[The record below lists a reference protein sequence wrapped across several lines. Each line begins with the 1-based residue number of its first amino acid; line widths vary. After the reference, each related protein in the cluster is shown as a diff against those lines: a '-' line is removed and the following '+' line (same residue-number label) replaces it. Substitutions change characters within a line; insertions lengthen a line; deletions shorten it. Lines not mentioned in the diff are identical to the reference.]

1 MTTLKTMYLSGTS
14 EEMKLQMDFFN
25 ALQDNSKI
33 VEVKSL
39 FSQIKKLNRVY
50 DVCDFLISLMKEDEI
65 AEDCILFVL
74 KEMET
79 IQPFSIEVKTS
90 DSEDKVAFKKFINL
104 MIGEKT
110 TFEDVTEKVF
120 KTGSLTSVKFLLNHF
135 KFDMN
140 KVISLTYQNT
150 HDVFFH
156 VFDTYKVD
164 SVFVA
169 DLIEK
174 QLIKN
179 KFNLEVVK
187 ELILSEDI
195 VVTESLKKYEMI
207 DRVLMMKKFQSKEV
221 NSSNDEVV
229 KI

>member
-1 MTTLKTMYLSGTS
+1 MKTLNTMFLMGTS
-14 EEMKLQMDFFN
+14 EEINLQVNLFN
-25 ALQDNSKI
+25 ALQDNSKLA
-33 VEVKSL
+33 EVKSL
-39 FSQIKKLNRVY
+39 FAQIKKLNLV
-50 DVCDFLISLMKEDEI
+50 DNVSDFISSLMKEDNI
-65 AEDCILFVL
+65 AEDCLLFVL
-74 KEMET
+74 KEMEN
-79 IQPFSIEVKTS
+79 IKPASVEVKVA
-90 DSEDKVAFKKFINL
+90 DSEDKVAVKKFINL

-135 KFDMN
+135 KFDIKN
-140 KVISLTYQNT
+140 VISCAYQNT

-169 DLIEK
+169 NLVEE

-179 KFNLEVVK
+179 KFNLEIVK

>member
-1 MTTLKTMYLSGTS
+1 
-14 EEMKLQMDFFN
+14 MKLIDPTTQENIRIAINSIKSHLLRTVLTVSIIAFGIM
-25 ALQDNSKI
+25 ALVGIMTSI
-33 VEVKSL
+33 SAIEYFLVENFTRMGSNT
-39 FSQIKKLNRVY
+39 FTIKYQSMR
-50 DVCDFLISLMKEDEI
+50 MG
-65 AEDCILFVL
+65 
-74 KEMET
+74 
-79 IQPFSIEVKTS
+79 
-90 DSEDKVAFKKFINL
+90 
-104 MIGEKT
+104 GERHQA
-110 TFEDVTEKVF
+110 
-120 KTGSLTSVKFLLNHF
+120 N
-135 KFDMN
+135 MN
-140 KVISLTYQNT
+140 KVISCAYQNT
-150 HDVFFH
+150 HDVFFY

-169 DLIEK
+169 NLVEE